1 VLEEVGTGGAVAVPH
16 FLLDTSLYVRMW
28 QVCFAAVP
36 CDAAVQLLAPQ
47 LPPFPVTV
55 NVTHPFGDRTG
66 RLPVGTP
73 G

>member
-1 VLEEVGTGGAVAVPH
+1 MLEEVGTGGGCRSSSALP
-16 FLLDTSLYVRMW
+16 LTSLYVRMW